1 MATTS
6 YYAKFYEISNE
17 INPEYIN
24 TGYITREMAKGLDNR
39 VNKYINTQN
48 FKSGDILFVGST
60 YETRQEY
67 GFYLVLDGK
76 GINSES
82 ILDSI
87 LTTKILDELKKN
99 NVKYE
104 KLFLQVNKKNDWI
117 QEMFQY
123 MFQDYDYIERFREE
137 GIY

>member
-1 MATTS
+1 MATTH
-6 YYAKFYEISNE
+6 YNAKFYEISNE
-17 INPEYIN
+17 INPEYSN
-24 TGYITREMAKGLDNR
+24 SGYITQEMAKDLDNR

-67 GFYLVLDGK
+67 GFYLVLDGN
-76 GINSES
+76 GISSES

-87 LTTKILDELKKN
+87 LTTKILDGLKKN

-117 QEMFQY
+117 QEMFQDMY
-123 MFQDYDYIERFREE
+123 QDYDYIERFREE